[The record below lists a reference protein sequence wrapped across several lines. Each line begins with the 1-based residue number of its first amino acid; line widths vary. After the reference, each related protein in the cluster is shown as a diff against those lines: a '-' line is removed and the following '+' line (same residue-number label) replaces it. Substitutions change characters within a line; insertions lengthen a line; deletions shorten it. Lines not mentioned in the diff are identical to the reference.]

1 MYIVNFSDLCKP
13 AQYVPNSYISK
24 DYEADDEGPPSM
36 APPPLPQ
43 DYGGQSNAQNDI
55 MDMGW
60 TMPTS
65 GATQG
70 NAAKASMD
78 DDWGNAGWGFSGG
91 SAADN
96 KPPENN
102 NFQQA
107 GGNTQTSGL
116 NNDFSSSKAPNTA
129 ANTNQVTFFKACVVL
144 LSFFNFFH
152 TSVQS
157 IFLFFVLCS

>member
-1 MYIVNFSDLCKP
+1 
-13 AQYVPNSYISK
+13 
-24 DYEADDEGPPSM
+24 
-36 APPPLPQ
+36 
-43 DYGGQSNAQNDI
+43 
-55 MDMGW
+55 MGW

-129 ANTNQVTFFKACVVL
+129 ANTNQAYDQDDWDSDFEDEDASVPGGGHVT
-144 LSFFNFFH
+144 
-152 TSVQS
+152 QS
-157 IFLFFVLCS
+157 GASGSNLMPPK

>member
-1 MYIVNFSDLCKP
+1 
-13 AQYVPNSYISK
+13 
-24 DYEADDEGPPSM
+24 
-36 APPPLPQ
+36 
-43 DYGGQSNAQNDI
+43 

-144 LSFFNFFH
+144 LSFFNF
-152 TSVQS
+152 
-157 IFLFFVLCS
+157 L